1 MLKPI
6 REDSKGEGLGVSDRF
21 VARRAIYQ
29 DALQVRDLSDPPAIF
44 FAIYFDGEMHQG
56 WGDRLV
62 VGWTHLRCRNLAKS
76 LAVGRT
82 PHFTCERSAPKGQGA
97 HPAQRAGRGSTV
109 MASLNIALGI
119 LHHFC
124 RE

>member
-82 PHFTCERSAPKGQGA
+82 PPLNCRRPTQRRAAARLTVTLQGA
-97 HPAQRAGRGSTV
+97 E
-109 MASLNIALGI
+109 L
-119 LHHFC
+119 
-124 RE
+124 

>member
-82 PHFTCERSAPKGQGA
+82 LYRSPASGLPRRGRALTRRVAPEGVK
-97 HPAQRAGRGSTV
+97 T
-109 MASLNIALGI
+109 
-119 LHHFC
+119 
-124 RE
+124 